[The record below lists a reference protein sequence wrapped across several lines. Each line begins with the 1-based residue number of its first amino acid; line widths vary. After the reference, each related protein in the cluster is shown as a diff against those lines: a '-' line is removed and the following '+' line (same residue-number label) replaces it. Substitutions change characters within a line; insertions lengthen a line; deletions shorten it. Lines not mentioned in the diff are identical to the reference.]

1 MSATVKQLDPTRVE
15 VEIPISSEDLEKAR
29 DHAFRE
35 LSKRA
40 KIPGFRPGKVPRGIF
55 EQHYGRGLI
64 EERALDDVVPRAYSK
79 AIEELDLY
87 PVASPDIELLPPD
100 GDDGPVRV
108 KATVAVRPEITLG
121 QYKGVEIA
129 GEREAASDEDVDSS
143 LEALRREAAV
153 LVPADRPVKMGDIAT
168 LDYEG
173 KIDGVPFEG
182 GKAEQ
187 SPTEIEEGRF
197 IPGFIEGIIGMKA
210 GESKDLDVTFPDDF
224 PKTDLAGKKATFA
237 VTVHEVKE
245 RELPPLDDAFAERV
259 AGRPMTL
266 LELKVDIRQRLDT
279 VAKSKARRTMAAHV
293 VDKVLESHDFPLPEV
308 LVEHE
313 MDTLLADTRN
323 WVERTYGSTPED
335 HTMQGKDAQAESQRK
350 WDEYQRDIG
359 KTEMDLR
366 QSFKPEAERRVKT
379 TLLLGAIARAEGIDA
394 TPEDMERALEQLAA
408 QYRQPKERML
418 ELLAPNLGSLGAD
431 IIRTKTVDMLL
442 DAATVVP
449 ATPEATA

>member
-15 VEIPISSEDLEKAR
+15 VEIAISPDDLEKAR
-29 DHAFRE
+29 NHAYRE
-35 LSKRA
+35 LAKRA

-87 PVASPDIELLPPD
+87 PVASPDIEFLPPD
-100 GDDGPVRV
+100 GEDSSVRV
-108 KATVAVRPEITLG
+108 KATVAIRTEIALG

-129 GEREAASDEDVDSS
+129 GERETADDEDVSAS

-153 LVPADRPVKMGDIAT
+153 LVPVDRAVRMGDIAT

-173 KIDGVPFEG
+173 KIDGVSFEG

-210 GESKDLDVTFPDDF
+210 GESKQLDVTFPADF
-224 PKTDLAGKKATFA
+224 PKTDLAGKNAVFA

-245 RELPPLDDAFAERV
+245 RELPPVDDAFAERV
-259 AGRPMTL
+259 AGRSMTL
-266 LELKVDIRQRLDT
+266 LELKMELRERLNT
-279 VAKSKARRTMAAHV
+279 VAKTKARRTMAAHV
-293 VDKVLESHDFPLPEV
+293 VDKVLDMHDFPLPQV

-323 WVERTYGSTPED
+323 WVERTYGESPEQL
-335 HTMQGKDAQAESQRK
+335 TLQGEDASAESQRK
-350 WDEYQRDIG
+350 WNEYQRDIG
-359 KTEMDLR
+359 KTESELR
-366 QSFKPEAERRVKT
+366 GTFQPEAERRVKT
-379 TLLLGAIARAEGIDA
+379 SLLLGAIARAEGIDA
-394 TPEDMERALEQLAA
+394 TPEDLERALEQLAA

-418 ELLAPNLGSLGAD
+418 ELLAPNLGNLAAD
-431 IIRTKTVDMLL
+431 IIRTKTIDMLM
-442 DAATVVP
+442 DAASVVP
-449 ATPEATA
+449 ATPQATA